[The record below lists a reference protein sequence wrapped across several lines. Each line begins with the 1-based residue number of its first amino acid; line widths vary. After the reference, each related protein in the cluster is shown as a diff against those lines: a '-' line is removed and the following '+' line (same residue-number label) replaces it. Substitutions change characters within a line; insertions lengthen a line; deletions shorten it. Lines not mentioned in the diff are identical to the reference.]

1 MLLDTQ
7 ATKDSRLI
15 SLDLLNDIASEAKMP
30 FAVGGGINSLKDI
43 RSILSM
49 GAEKVVIS
57 SEALVNP
64 GFLREAADQFG
75 SSSIMVCMDVK
86 TSILGKKQVQISS
99 NGTKL
104 SLLPMEAAK
113 LVEENGA
120 GELILQSVDRD
131 GVMEGYDEVLIN
143 EISDALSIPVIAL
156 GGAGTLQHM
165 KDLYKSS
172 NVSALASGSTFV
184 FQDKERGVLVNYPST
199 EELNNASDW
208 LKDW

>member
-57 SEALVNP
+57 SEALINP

-86 TSILGKKQVQISS
+86 TSILGKKQVQITS

-104 SLLPMEAAK
+104 SVSPMVAAK

-208 LKDW
+208 LKD

>member
-1 MLLDTQ
+1 VLLDTQ

-208 LKDW
+208 LKD

>member
-208 LKDW
+208 LKD

>member
-57 SEALVNP
+57 SEALINP

-86 TSILGKKQVQISS
+86 TSILGKKQVQITS

-104 SLLPMEAAK
+104 SVSPMVAAK

-131 GVMEGYDEVLIN
+131 GVMEGYDEALIN

-208 LKDW
+208 LKD

>member
-57 SEALVNP
+57 SEALINP

-86 TSILGKKQVQISS
+86 TSILGKKQVQITS

-104 SLLPMEAAK
+104 SVSPMVAAK

-131 GVMEGYDEVLIN
+131 GVMEGYDKALIN

-208 LKDW
+208 LKD

>member
-86 TSILGKKQVQISS
+86 TSILGKKQVQITS

-208 LKDW
+208 LKD

>member
-57 SEALVNP
+57 SEALINP

-86 TSILGKKQVQISS
+86 TSIFGKKQVQISS

-104 SLLPMEAAK
+104 SISPMVAAK

-131 GVMEGYDEVLIN
+131 GVMEGYDEALIN

-208 LKDW
+208 LKD

>member
-86 TSILGKKQVQISS
+86 TSILGKKQVQITS

-104 SLLPMEAAK
+104 SVSPMVAAK

-208 LKDW
+208 LKD